1 MKIEIWKSALILSGI
16 LIVSIGGF
24 MTSSQQA
31 VANQIKG
38 DDSSPRSGINLFTDT
53 ITLNASGDW
62 EHIQSIPAIA
72 DFDQDGY
79 DDLLVSA
86 KPYGLSDSCLKVL
99 LNQYGEG
106 YTTVWNGPCGSGVS
120 LWRTADVNGD
130 GYPDLIRHGGSAD
143 LEVYINQLS
152 PEFACATDLN
162 KDGETSIH
170 DMLFVLAQWGP
181 CE

>member
-1 MKIEIWKSALILSGI
+1 MKIKIMTRTIITTAILLFALGEF
-16 LIVSIGGF
+16 VKPTQQVF
-24 MTSSQQA
+24 ASQSR
-31 VANQIKG
+31 G
-38 DDSSPRSGINLFTDT
+38 DYSSPRSGINPFTDT

-86 KPYGLSDSCLKVL
+86 KPYGQSNSCLKVL

-106 YTTVWNGPCGSGVS
+106 YTTVWNGPCGSGVG
-120 LWRTADVNGD
+120 LWRAADVNGD
-130 GYPDLIRHGGSAD
+130 GYPDLISQNGHN

>member
-1 MKIEIWKSALILSGI
+1 MKIGNWKSALILSGI

-24 MTSSQQA
+24 MTSSQQV

-62 EHIQSIPAIA
+62 DFMQSIPAIA

-79 DDLLVSA
+79 DDLLVSV
-86 KPYGLSDSCLKVL
+86 KPNGVNDNCLKVL

-106 YTTVWNGPCGSGVS
+106 YTTVWNGPCGSGIGQ
-120 LWRTADVNGD
+120 WRTADVNGD
-130 GYPDLIRHGGSAD
+130 GYPDLIRQNSHN

-152 PEFACATDLN
+152 PEFACATDLD
-162 KDGETSIH
+162 KDGETSVG
-170 DMLFVLAQWGP
+170 DLLFVLAKWGP